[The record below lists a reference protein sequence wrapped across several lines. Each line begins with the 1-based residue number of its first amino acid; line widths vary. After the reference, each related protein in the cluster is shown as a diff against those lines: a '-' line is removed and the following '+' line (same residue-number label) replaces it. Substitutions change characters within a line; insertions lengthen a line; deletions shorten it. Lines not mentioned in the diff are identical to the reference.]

1 MSGHSKWSTIKRKKG
16 ATDQKRGKIFG
27 KIIKEITIAARIGG
41 GDIDANPRLR
51 QAIAGAKS
59 VNMPADNMT
68 KAIKKGTGELP
79 GVTIEEVSYEGYGPG
94 GVALFIH
101 CATDNKN
108 RTLPEIRAM
117 LGKGGGSLGTNGSV
131 SYLFDSKGLIVI
143 PASQISEE
151 DLMDTVLD
159 AGAED
164 MTVEDDTF
172 EVITSVESFE
182 DVRKAVEN
190 KNLSPTTC
198 ELTMIPQT
206 TIQLDETNAAQVLKL
221 MDTLDDQ
228 EDVQKVYAN
237 FDISDEILEKIA
249 G

>member
-16 ATDQKRGKIFG
+16 ATDAKRGKVFS
-27 KIIKEITIAARIGG
+27 KIIKEITIAARSGG
-41 GDIDANPRLR
+41 GDVDANPRLR
-51 QAIAGAKS
+51 QAIAGAKA

-94 GVALFIH
+94 GVAIFIQ

-108 RTLPEIRAM
+108 RTLPEIRTM
-117 LGKGGGSLGTNGSV
+117 LSKGGGSLGTNGSV
-131 SYLFDSKGLIVI
+131 SYLFDNKGLIVI
-143 PASQISEE
+143 PTSQISEE
-151 DLMDTVLD
+151 ALMDTVLD

-164 MTVEDDTF
+164 MTVEEDSF
-172 EVITSVESFE
+172 EVVTPFDKFE
-182 DVRKAVEN
+182 DVRKAIEE
-190 KNLSPTTC
+190 KNLTPTTC

-206 TIQLDETNAAQVLKL
+206 TIQLDENKGAKVLKL
-221 MDTLDDQ
+221 MDNLDDQ
-228 EDVQKVYAN
+228 EDVQKVYSN

-249 G
+249 E